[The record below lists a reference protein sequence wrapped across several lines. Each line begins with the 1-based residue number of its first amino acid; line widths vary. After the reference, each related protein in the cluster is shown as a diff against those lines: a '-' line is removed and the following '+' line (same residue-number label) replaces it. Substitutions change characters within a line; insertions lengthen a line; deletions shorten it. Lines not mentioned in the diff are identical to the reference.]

1 MGRIEKKSNITLSRV
16 FLKYVLAM
24 LVGLLI
30 LGIGIILLFNLL
42 VNGGCIYPANYAER
56 RIEEAYET
64 LQNAEEVTE
73 DIIPALSQYAVFSME
88 GSLLNGNMSDDSIS
102 IARSAA
108 MNGTASGKYFY
119 KVITRQNEYLV
130 LQYSLKPQ
138 YHSAYLREHLPDP
151 QTLLAAMTIA
161 SAILIIVLPSIGFG
175 KKMKEKIQSVM
186 QAAEQIKVQNLDY
199 EVSRCGVKEIDDCLS
214 SIDDMRVALKESLER
229 QWETEQDKNRQ
240 MSALAHDIKT
250 PLTIVRGNAEL
261 LTETELT
268 EEQSRYVGYI
278 QNSALQIQNYVQT
291 LIEVTKSAEGD
302 TSKFETVKIKSL
314 LYEIKEQTMGL
325 AEVYHLDIDWNVQSG
340 ITTICLCRDQAVRAV
355 MNIIKNA
362 AEHTPAGGRID
373 VAVHEQDDKLVFI
386 IQDTG
391 SGFTQE
397 ALKYGTEQFFMDD
410 TSRTGGNHY
419 GIGLFSAKIVARKH
433 GGDIKLSNS
442 EVTGGARVEIS
453 FKC

>member
-1 MGRIEKKSNITLSRV
+1 MGRIEKKSNTTLSQI
-16 FLKYVLAM
+16 FLKYVLVM

-30 LGIGIILLFNLL
+30 LGAGIVMVFHLL
-42 VNGGCIYPANYAER
+42 VNTNRIYPANYAER

-64 LQNAEEVTE
+64 LQNADEVTE
-73 DIIPALSQYAVFSME
+73 DMIPPLSHYAVFSQD
-88 GSLLNGNMSDDSIS
+88 GNLLSGNMSDDTIP
-102 IARSAA
+102 IARSIAID
-108 MNGTASGKYFY
+108 GTASGKYFY
-119 KVITRQNEYLV
+119 KVIERTNEYVV

-138 YHSAYLREHLPDP
+138 YQSVWLREHLPDP
-151 QTLLAAMTIA
+151 QTLLGVIA
-161 SAILIIVLPSIGFG
+161 VAGAILMILLPSLRFG
-175 KKMKEKIQSVM
+175 KMMKEKIQSVM
-186 QAAEQIKVQNLDY
+186 QAAEEIKAQNLDY
-199 EVSRCGVKEIDDCLS
+199 EVTHCGVKEIDDCLT
-214 SIDDMRVALKESLER
+214 SIDDMRAALKESLER
-229 QWETEQDKNRQ
+229 QWKTEQDKNRQ

-261 LTETELT
+261 LTETALT
-268 EEQSRYVGYI
+268 EEQTRYAGYI

-314 LYEIKEQTMGL
+314 LYEIKKQTMGL

-362 AEHTPAGGRID
+362 AEHTPTGGRID
-373 VAVHEQDDKLVFI
+373 VAVHEQGDKLVFI
-386 IQDTG
+386 IEDTG

>member
-1 MGRIEKKSNITLSRV
+1 MGRIEKKSNTTLSQI
-16 FLKYVLAM
+16 FLKYVLVM

-30 LGIGIILLFNLL
+30 LGAGIVMVFHLL
-42 VNGGCIYPANYAER
+42 VNTNRIYPANYAER

-64 LQNAEEVTE
+64 LQNADEVTE
-73 DIIPALSQYAVFSME
+73 DMIPPLSHYAVFSQD
-88 GSLLNGNMSDDSIS
+88 GNLLSGNMSDDTIP
-102 IARSAA
+102 IARSIAID
-108 MNGTASGKYFY
+108 GTASGKYFY
-119 KVITRQNEYLV
+119 KVIERTNEYVV

-138 YHSAYLREHLPDP
+138 YQSVWLREHLPDP
-151 QTLLAAMTIA
+151 QTLLGVIA
-161 SAILIIVLPSIGFG
+161 VAGAILMILLPSLRFG
-175 KKMKEKIQSVM
+175 KMMKEKIQSVM
-186 QAAEQIKVQNLDY
+186 QAAEEIKAQNLDY
-199 EVSRCGVKEIDDCLS
+199 EVTHCGVKEIDDCLT
-214 SIDDMRVALKESLER
+214 SIDDMRAALKESLER
-229 QWETEQDKNRQ
+229 QWKTEQDKNRQ

-261 LTETELT
+261 LTETALT
-268 EEQSRYVGYI
+268 EEQTRYAGYI

-314 LYEIKEQTMGL
+314 LYEIKKQTMGL

-362 AEHTPAGGRID
+362 AEHTLAGGRID
-373 VAVHEQDDKLVFI
+373 VAVHEQGDKLVFI
-386 IQDTG
+386 IEDTG

-453 FKC
+453 FKY